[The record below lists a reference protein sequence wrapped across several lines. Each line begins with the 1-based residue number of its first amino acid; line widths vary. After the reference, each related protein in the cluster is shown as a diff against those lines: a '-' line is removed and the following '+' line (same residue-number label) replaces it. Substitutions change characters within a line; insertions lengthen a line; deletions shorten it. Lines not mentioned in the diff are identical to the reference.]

1 MPCKIK
7 PFVELTFA
15 DDFMFNKVMHDP
27 EICAEV
33 IERLLHIK
41 VDHIVYPEIQKSL
54 QPYYTSKGVRFDVYL
69 KDSDRVFDIELQNRK
84 EDYLG
89 KRMRYYQS
97 MIDIDNL
104 LRGEDYINLKESYV
118 IFICNHDPFNLDSP
132 CYTFKNLCLE
142 RPEAELND
150 RTTKVVYNVRAYE
163 NAKDENL
170 KNFLRFIC
178 NNYAGDAFTD
188 RLNELVT
195 RIKYDNA
202 YKMEYMTVTPYE
214 ADIRREGLREGRAE
228 GARENALQSA
238 LNLLKMNLGTP
249 EQIAQ
254 ATGLS
259 LDEVLTLQKEL

>member
-1 MPCKIK
+1 MSSKIK
-7 PFVELTFA
+7 PFEELTFA
-15 DDFMFNKVMHDP
+15 DDFMFSKVMRNP

-69 KDSDRVFDIELQNRK
+69 KDSDRVFDIEIQNRN
-84 EDYLG
+84 EGNLG

-104 LRGEDYINLKESYV
+104 LRGEDYVDLKESYV
-118 IFICNHDPFNLDSP
+118 IFICSYDPFNLGSP
-132 CYTFKNLCLE
+132 CYTFRHLCVE
-142 RPEAELND
+142 KPEAELND

-163 NAKDENL
+163 NAGDPEL

-178 NNYAGDAFTD
+178 SNYAGDAFTD
-188 RLNELVT
+188 RLNDLVT

-214 ADIRREGLREGRAE
+214 ADIRREAKKET
-228 GARENALQSA
+228 ALQNA
-238 LNLLKMNLGTP
+238 RNLLINGVD
-249 EQIAQ
+249 EEIIAKSI
-254 ATGLS
+254 GLS
-259 LDEVLTLQKEL
+259 LEEVQKIKNELDATEV